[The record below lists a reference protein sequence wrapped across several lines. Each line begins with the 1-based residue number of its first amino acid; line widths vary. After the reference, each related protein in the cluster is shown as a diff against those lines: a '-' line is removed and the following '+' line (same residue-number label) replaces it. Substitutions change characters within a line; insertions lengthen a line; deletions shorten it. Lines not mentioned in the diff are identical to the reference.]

1 MDRSRIERHVR
12 PLLGRKHVKIL
23 TRADLE
29 RFMADVAV
37 GKTATDER
45 TRKRGRAIVKG
56 GSGVAKRTMEMLQAV
71 LQFAVD
77 RELRPDNPSRGIRR
91 YKSNNFERF
100 LTSEELTR
108 LGQAMR
114 AATDR
119 GENGYAI
126 AAILFLLLTGC
137 RKGEALTLQW
147 PWVDF
152 ERSILRLP
160 DSKTGAKVVPLGEPA
175 LRLLQSLPRI
185 EGNNNRWYHG

>member
-1 MDRSRIERHVR
+1 
-12 PLLGRKHVKIL
+12 
-23 TRADLE
+23 
-29 RFMADVAV
+29 
-37 GKTATDER
+37 
-45 TRKRGRAIVKG
+45 
-56 GSGVAKRTMEMLQAV
+56 
-71 LQFAVD
+71 
-77 RELRPDNPSRGIRR
+77 
-91 YKSNNFERF
+91 
-100 LTSEELTR
+100 
-108 LGQAMR
+108 MR

-126 AAILFLLLTGC
+126 VAILFLLLTGC